1 MESPD
6 LLIVCASAFIAVFAL
21 LAMLALVMRVIIV
34 LFPQKAVTTDAVA
47 IAAVASVISTL
58 YPGTR
63 ITKVEELR

>member
-6 LLIVCASAFIAVFAL
+6 LLIICASAFIAVFVL
-21 LAMLALVMRVIIV
+21 LAFLAIVMRIITV
-34 LFPQKAVTTDAVA
+34 LFPQKAASTDAVA